1 MSALFIFTYSD
12 YCEMPLMLEKIMG
25 DYPFAFYMFI
35 PAQFVRE
42 AFREMTLIFERQ
54 EKRIQYFAV
63 KSNRESTEGKRNMVV
78 TTTPFD
84 FLTLVQ
90 GTLMATLGCP
100 IPVIAPA
107 Y

>member
-1 MSALFIFTYSD
+1 
-12 YCEMPLMLEKIMG
+12 MPLMLEKMMG

-42 AFREMTLIFERQ
+42 AFREMVLIFERQ
-54 EKRIQYFAV
+54 EKRIQYCAMD
-63 KSNRESTEGKRNMVV
+63 SPRESTEGRLNMGVSAV
-78 TTTPFD
+78 PFN
-84 FLTLVQ
+84 FVTLVQ